1 MIVKFSLYVAN
12 KQLELCAMRLL
23 HFKLCLIVI
32 FATIPWI
39 MFPKRAYK
47 KCAHYTQPVKPV
59 GNVPNNCNF
68 KQLFG
73 CFLAS

>member
-39 MFPKRAYK
+39 MFPKK
-47 KCAHYTQPVKPV
+47 SLLCTLYTAGKTC
-59 GNVPNNCNF
+59 G
-68 KQLFG
+68 
-73 CFLAS
+73 